1 MGIAFGY
8 TQCMKNVVMA
18 ALLYLGFLFRTYD
31 AELTGFNDVV
41 SIYAVLFGALIS
53 INSIF

>member
-41 SIYAVLFGALIS
+41 SIFAVLFGALIS